1 MGIFSQLIINNPV
14 AGLYSHNMTSVA
26 LITGIT
32 GQDGSYLLDFLLEKG
47 YHVHGMTRRVS
58 SINTKR
64 IDHVFGHE
72 RLNLHFGDLSDTVSM
87 VGILHLIQEKHEDLK
102 ILEVYN
108 LGAQSHVK
116 VSFEVPEFTANVS
129 GLGTLR
135 MLESIRMCGLK
146 DKTRFYQA
154 STSEIYGLVQETP
167 QTETTPFYPRSPYG
181 AAKLYAHWIT
191 KNYRES
197 YGIHASNG
205 ILFNHE
211 SPRRGETF
219 VTRKITRAMAA
230 IAKGTQDVLVLGNL
244 GSLRDWGDARDYVRA
259 MWMMLQLDTP
269 DDYVIATGKQY
280 SVRNFVERCCTAMG
294 WKIRWEGEGVDEVGI
309 REDTDK
315 VIVKVSPRYFRP
327 AEVET
332 LLGDPT
338 KARTT
343 FGWEPEYSI
352 DDTIHDMLLA
362 DGAIVANPSKAIK
375 SKIHRVLVTG
385 GSGLVGNAMKA
396 LHPEWFYPTS
406 KECNLLDEDSVYNHF
421 KEVQPT
427 HVLHLAAKVGGLY
440 KNMREPVEMLEE
452 NVTMNTNIIR
462 ACHKFKTKQL
472 ILCLSTC
479 IFPDGL
485 IPFTE
490 DDLHK
495 GPPHDSNFAYAYGK
509 RMAEIQARAYRQK
522 YNLNIKCIVPT
533 NIYGTHD
540 NFSLEDSHV
549 IPGLV
554 HKALLAKQSGETC
567 LQIFGTG
574 KPLRQFIFVN
584 DLARVLE
591 MVISDESAPEMMIAA
606 PPDGEVSILEVAQTI
621 VTSMGLSDVSRD
633 ESKSDGQFKKTA
645 DTSVLQEYLSGKEFA
660 WTPLHEGIKR
670 VCDWIQHV
678 DHFRK

>member
-1 MGIFSQLIINNPV
+1 
-14 AGLYSHNMTSVA
+14 MTSVA

-87 VGILHLIQEKHEDLK
+87 VGILHLIQEKYDDLS

-116 VSFEVPEFTANVS
+116 VSFEVPEFTANVT

-135 MLESIRMCGLK
+135 ILESIRMCGLK

-230 IAKGTQDVLVLGNL
+230 IAKGTQDVLVLGNID
-244 GSLRDWGDARDYVRA
+244 SLRDWGDARDYVRA
-259 MWMMLQLDTP
+259 MWMMMQQDEP

-280 SVRNFVERCCTAMG
+280 SVRDFVERCGTAMG
-294 WKIRWEGEGVDEVGI
+294 WNIRWEGEGVDEVGI
-309 REDTDK
+309 HVETGK
-315 VIVKVSPRYFRP
+315 VIVKISPKYFRP

-338 KARTT
+338 KAWET
-343 FGWEPEYSI
+343 FGWIPKYTL
-352 DDTIHDMLLA
+352 DQTIHDMLVA
-362 DGAIVANPSKAIK
+362 DGAIVAPSPYTNTVSEKV
-375 SKIHRVLVTG
+375 RVLVTG
-385 GSGLVGNAMKA
+385 GSGLVGSAVKS
-396 LHPEWFYPTS
+396 LHPDWHYPTS
-406 KECNLLDEDSVYNHF
+406 KECNVLDENSVLRYF
-421 KEVQPT
+421 KWLKPT
-427 HVLHLAAKVGGLY
+427 HVLHLAARVGGLY
-440 KNMREPVEMLEE
+440 MNMREPVEMLED
-452 NVTMNTNIIR
+452 NVSMNTNVIR
-462 ACHKFKTKQL
+462 ACHEYKTEQL
-472 ILCLSTC
+472 VLCLSTC

-485 IPFTE
+485 VPLTE
-490 DDLHK
+490 EDLHK
-495 GPPHDSNFAYAYGK
+495 GPPHDSNFAYAYAK
-509 RMAEIQARAYRQK
+509 RMAEIQTRAYRQK
-522 YNLNIKCIVPT
+522 YNLNVKCIVPT

-540 NFSLEDSHV
+540 NFNLQDAHV

-554 HKALLAKQSGETC
+554 HKALLARNAGEST
-567 LQIFGTG
+567 LNIFGTG
-574 KPLRQFIFVN
+574 KPLRQFVFVE
-584 DLARVLE
+584 DLARVLS
-591 MVISDESAPEMMIAA
+591 MVIFDESAPEIMIVA
-606 PPDGEVSILEVAQTI
+606 PPNSEVSILEVATNI
-621 VTSMGLSDVSRD
+621 SKCMGLSDVALD
-633 ESKSDGQFKKTA
+633 VTKSDGQFKKTA
-645 DTSVLQEYLSGKEFA
+645 DTSVLEQYLTGKEFE
-660 WTPLHEGIKR
+660 WTPLLDGIKR
-670 VCDWIQHV
+670 VCEWIQNV
-678 DHFRK
+678 EEFRK